1 MPKRSLVPATILA
14 ALLGQ
19 GCSTMFV
26 DGPPKIRPGAP
37 VPHTAECTSGST
49 LPIVD
54 IIAGVAS
61 VVAIVD
67 VVDGSDGYN
76 TGEILMFAW
85 PVGTFGSAF
94 HGFRR
99 IRECKQFLATPV
111 VPKTTGTVQQ
121 GARLQVSGPPYIS
134 GPPYRR

>member
-1 MPKRSLVPATILA
+1 MPKRSLVPVTILA

-37 VPHTAECTSGST
+37 VPHTAECTSGSA

-61 VVAIVD
+61 VVAIRD

-85 PVGTFGSAF
+85 PVGAFGSAF

-99 IRECKQFLATPV
+99 IRECKRFLATPV
-111 VPKTTGTVQQ
+111 VPETTGTIQQ
-121 GARLQVSGPPYIS
+121 GARLQVAGPLYK
-134 GPPYRR
+134 R

>member
-1 MPKRSLVPATILA
+1 MPKRSLVPVTILG

-54 IIAGVAS
+54 IIVGAAS
-61 VVAIVD
+61 VVAIND
-67 VVDGSDGYN
+67 VVDGSDGYSS
-76 TGEILMFAW
+76 GEILMFAW
-85 PVGTFGSAF
+85 PVGAFGSAF

-99 IRECKQFLATPV
+99 IRECKRFLATPV
-111 VPKTTGTVQQ
+111 VPETTGPVQQ
-121 GARLQVSGPPYIS
+121 GARLRAAGPPYK
-134 GPPYRR
+134 R